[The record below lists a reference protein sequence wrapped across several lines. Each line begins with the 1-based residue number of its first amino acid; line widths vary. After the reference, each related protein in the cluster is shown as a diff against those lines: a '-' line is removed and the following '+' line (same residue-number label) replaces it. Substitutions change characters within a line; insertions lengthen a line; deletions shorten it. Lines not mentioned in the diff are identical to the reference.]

1 MWQHRSP
8 SQSGGEVQSHM
19 TRGSVGAYLN
29 REVRS
34 EAIGHVAAPD
44 PIPAGGAESGA
55 AGHVA
60 GAHHVTCLILK
71 LVRGGTQSQ
80 DAASDIICD
89 FVYENIVY
97 KN

>member
-44 PIPAGGAESGA
+44 PIPTGGQSPELQGTWQV
-55 AGHVA
+55 H
-60 GAHHVTCLILK
+60 TML
-71 LVRGGTQSQ
+71 LVLS
-80 DAASDIICD
+80 
-89 FVYENIVY
+89 
-97 KN
+97 

>member
-1 MWQHRSP
+1 
-8 SQSGGEVQSHM
+8 
-19 TRGSVGAYLN
+19 
-29 REVRS
+29 
-34 EAIGHVAAPD
+34 
-44 PIPAGGAESGA
+44 
-55 AGHVA
+55 VA